1 MASFAPILPAEVV
14 SALSVP
20 RSMAMPNGVRAC
32 RLPGTGGDLA
42 VLEAMPP
49 AGAEPRL
56 PVLLVPGFTGSKED
70 FLHLLPLLAADGHPA
85 WAIDMRGQHESGGPD
100 DESAYA
106 IDVLAAEVTTL
117 LESLAGRHGPG
128 RAHLVGHSFGG
139 LVCRRAVL
147 GRPPAAASFT
157 LLDSGPA
164 GIPPPTSD
172 TLALLRPILEQ
183 GGVQAVWEAAGQ
195 LENDPAA
202 KAAPR
207 DVQEF
212 LRRRFLSNTEAGL
225 LAMAQA
231 LLDEPD
237 LTDDLGTAGVPLL
250 VAWGEN
256 DDAWPPA
263 VQKDMA
269 ARLGADHA
277 EVPGSVHS
285 PAVENP
291 HHTAAVLTSF
301 WQRVHGSEPRG
312 AR

>member
-1 MASFAPILPAEVV
+1 MAGFAPNLPAEVV

-20 RSMAMPNGVRAC
+20 RSMAMPDGVRPC

-42 VLEAMPP
+42 ALEALPP
-49 AGAEPRL
+49 AGVEPRL

-85 WAIDMRGQHESGGPD
+85 WAVDMRGQHESGGPD

-106 IDVLAAEVTTL
+106 IDVLAAEVAAL
-117 LESLAGRHGPG
+117 LESLAERHGPG

-147 GRPPAAASFT
+147 AGAPGAASLT

-172 TLALLRPILEQ
+172 TLQLLRPVLEQ
-183 GGVQAVWEAAGQ
+183 GGAQAVWEAAGQ

-202 KAAPR
+202 KAAPV

-212 LRRRFLSNTEAGL
+212 LRRRFLSNSEAGL

-250 VAWGEN
+250 VAWGRTTTRGR
-256 DDAWPPA
+256 PPCKRTWRPA
-263 VQKDMA
+263 SGPTTRRCPA
-269 ARLGADHA
+269 ACTHRPSRTRTTPL
-277 EVPGSVHS
+277 
-285 PAVENP
+285 
-291 HHTAAVLTSF
+291 
-301 WQRVHGSEPRG
+301 RC
-312 AR
+312 